1 MSHSLDNTLITVI
14 LPMIKCI
21 SFQQKVEIIQYN
33 AAFTIIGTLHGTSKE
48 KPFEELGLES
58 MQHRRLYR
66 KLRCFYKML
75 KDQSRKYLFNT
86 ISKFSRPYFT
96 QNVNN
101 ILPRPKRY

>member
-66 KLRCFYKML
+66 KLCCFYKML
-75 KDQSRKYLFNT
+75 KDQS
-86 ISKFSRPYFT
+86 
-96 QNVNN
+96 
-101 ILPRPKRY
+101 